1 MEISLYLSISAIIIA
16 FISLFWSIYLGYR
29 DRGSIKATS
38 KISYSGPDSK
48 YFHLQVK
55 AVNCGRRPVI
65 LSMFGKDYSDGSW
78 GGSYIEE
85 KEGRL
90 AENEKY
96 EITIRA
102 GDSDT
107 MSPDGEEAVD
117 FWFEDTLGRRYKVKN
132 AKENLKKLW
141 GES

>member
-1 MEISLYLSISAIIIA
+1 MEISFYLSIFAILISC
-16 FISLFWSIYLGYR
+16 ISLVWTIYVGYR
-29 DRGSIKATS
+29 DRGNIKATS

-55 AVNCGRRPVI
+55 AVNYGRRAVI
-65 LSMFGKDYSDGSW
+65 LSMFGVDYSDGSW
-78 GGSYIEE
+78 GGSYIE
-85 KEGRL
+85 KKDSRL

-96 EITIRA
+96 EITIRV
-102 GDSDT
+102 GDSNT
-107 MSPDGEEAVD
+107 MSPDGEIAVD

-141 GES
+141 

>member
-1 MEISLYLSISAIIIA
+1 
-16 FISLFWSIYLGYR
+16 
-29 DRGSIKATS
+29 
-38 KISYSGPDSK
+38 
-48 YFHLQVK
+48 
-55 AVNCGRRPVI
+55 
-65 LSMFGKDYSDGSW
+65 MFGKDYSDGAW

-141 GES
+141 GKN

>member
-1 MEISLYLSISAIIIA
+1 ME
-16 FISLFWSIYLGYR
+16 
-29 DRGSIKATS
+29 
-38 KISYSGPDSK
+38 
-48 YFHLQVK
+48 
-55 AVNCGRRPVI
+55 
-65 LSMFGKDYSDGSW
+65 
-78 GGSYIEE
+78 GSYIEE
-85 KEGRL
+85 KEDWL

-117 FWFEDTLGRRYKVKN
+117 FWFEDTLGRHYKVKN

-141 GES
+141 G

>member
-1 MEISLYLSISAIIIA
+1 MEISFYLSIFAILISC
-16 FISLFWSIYLGYR
+16 ISLVWTIYVGYR
-29 DRGSIKATS
+29 DRGNIKATS

-55 AVNCGRRPVI
+55 AVNYGRRAVI
-65 LSMFGKDYSDGSW
+65 LSMFGVDYSDGSW

-102 GDSDT
+102 GDSNT
-107 MSPDGEEAVD
+107 MSPDGEIAVD

-141 GES
+141 